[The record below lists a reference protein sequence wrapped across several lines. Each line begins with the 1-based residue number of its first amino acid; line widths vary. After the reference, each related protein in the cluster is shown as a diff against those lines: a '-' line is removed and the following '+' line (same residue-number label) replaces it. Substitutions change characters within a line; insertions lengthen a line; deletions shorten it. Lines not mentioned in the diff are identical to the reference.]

1 MIPEGLGILLLKKKS
16 FQKVQ
21 SNFSTQSRPQKM
33 RGKGGREEDKTNM
46 CIEVYKVEKTSLFIL
61 ASVKCPLKLTREL
74 HRETGRFL
82 FLE

>member
-1 MIPEGLGILLLKKKS
+1 
-16 FQKVQ
+16 
-21 SNFSTQSRPQKM
+21 M

-61 ASVKCPLKLTREL
+61 ASVKCPLKLTHEL
-74 HRETGRFL
+74 HRQTGRFL